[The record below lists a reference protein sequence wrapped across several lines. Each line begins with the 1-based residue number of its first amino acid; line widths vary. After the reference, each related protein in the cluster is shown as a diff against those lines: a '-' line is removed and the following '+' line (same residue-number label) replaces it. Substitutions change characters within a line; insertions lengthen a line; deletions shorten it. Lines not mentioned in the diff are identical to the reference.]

1 MQAGLLFAAQKFM
14 LLSLPMVIP
23 IVYIIQKVYLRTS
36 RRLRLVEL
44 ESRSAVFSSFL
55 ETVSPHES

>member
-36 RRLRLVEL
+36 RGLRLVEL

-55 ETVSPHES
+55 ETVSPHKS